1 MKKIKII
8 IVMILLACAGIIII
22 NHQTKENIKKL
33 EQIEEQ
39 LFLLDM
45 QNNKIK
51 MLIEDVQ
58 AGN

>member
-1 MKKIKII
+1 MKKIKIM
-8 IVMILLACAGIIII
+8 IVMILLCCAGIIWI
-22 NHQTKENIKKL
+22 NKQTKENIKKL

-39 LFLLDM
+39 LFMLDM

>member
-58 AGN
+58 ARS

>member
-39 LFLLDM
+39 LFMLDM